1 MDDGSSID
9 FLDAFED
16 SGFQFIEGLDSN
28 MAHKASRHL
37 AEQCLDDVQPRAMFR
52 REDVLEAVG
61 VLR

>member
-16 SGFQFIEGLDSN
+16 SGFQFVEGLDSD
-28 MAHKASRHL
+28 MAEKASCHL
-37 AEQCLDDVQPRAMFR
+37 AEQSFDDVQPGAMFR

-61 VLR
+61 VL